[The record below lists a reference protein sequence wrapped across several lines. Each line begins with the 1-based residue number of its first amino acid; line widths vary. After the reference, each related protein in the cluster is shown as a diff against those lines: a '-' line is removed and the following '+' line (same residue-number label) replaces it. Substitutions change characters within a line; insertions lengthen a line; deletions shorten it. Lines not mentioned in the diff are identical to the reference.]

1 MGRLGAV
8 AAGGGLRSRLS
19 AQRAGSGWGRSG
31 RDSRKGDWA
40 PGEAGGAG
48 PASVC

>member
-1 MGRLGAV
+1 MGRLVAV

-19 AQRAGSGWGRSG
+19 GQRAGCGWCRSGW
-31 RDSRKGDWA
+31 DSRKGDWT

-48 PASVC
+48 PAGVS